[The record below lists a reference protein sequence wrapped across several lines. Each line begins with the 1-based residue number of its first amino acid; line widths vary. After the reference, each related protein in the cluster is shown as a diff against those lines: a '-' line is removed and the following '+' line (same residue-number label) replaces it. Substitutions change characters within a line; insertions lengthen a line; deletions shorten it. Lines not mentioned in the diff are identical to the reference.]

1 MDKVD
6 QLKDKTYQLDE
17 ACDLLDS
24 AKDILKEH
32 ALDDLAGEITYLI
45 GAIKHEIEDLEH
57 IIKLAE
63 SYYKY

>member
-6 QLKDKTYQLDE
+6 QLKDEAYQLDE

-32 ALDDLAGEITYLI
+32 DLEDLAGDITYLFNAVKNKI
-45 GAIKHEIEDLEH
+45 DDLEH
-57 IIKLAE
+57 IINLAE
-63 SYYKY
+63 NY

>member
-6 QLKDKTYQLDE
+6 QLKDEAYQLDE

-32 ALDDLAGEITYLI
+32 DLDDLAGDIEYLI
-45 GAIKHEIEDLEH
+45 KAVRIKIIDLKH
-57 IIKLAE
+57 TIKLAE
-63 SYYKY
+63 NY